1 MAIEMES
8 REPIANLEEFMREQ
22 LEQSEKNLIICIG
35 NEIRGDD
42 AVAIKIGIKLTESID
57 NVMIV
62 HNVPSNFTGKIVK
75 SQPDLLIFIDAV
87 DIDGLEAGTIT
98 QIPRSNIASSGSMT
112 THYQEFGDFMEIIE
126 RELGYEVNVIF
137 LGIQVKE
144 IELMQSLSP
153 EVEKAM
159 DKLLTVFQNL
169 ISLP

>member
-1 MAIEMES
+1 MES
-8 REPIANLEEFMREQ
+8 REPITNLEEFMREQ
-22 LEQSEKNLIICIG
+22 LEQSEKHLIICIG

-42 AVAIKIGIKLTESID
+42 AVAIKLGIRLTESIN

-87 DIDGLEAGTIT
+87 DIEGLEAGTISH
-98 QIPRSNIASSGSMT
+98 IPRSNIASSGSMT

-144 IELMQSLSP
+144 IELMQPLSP
-153 EVEKAM
+153 EVEMAKN
-159 DKLLTVFQNL
+159 KLLTIFNAVMN
-169 ISLP
+169 